1 MRRDGIQPRCE
12 TFETCESAHRQA
24 GLAAKGAAWAAGAA
38 RTGSAG
44 RFHRRQC
51 QWRARCPVQERG
63 RPGFVYQGGVR
74 HIGKISGNKNS
85 YSYIEVRRGR
95 GNYSIR
101 IRRGG
106 PDGRSRHRGS
116 AGFPETRPPRGVVF
130 RAAGPALSG
139 LKIIIKAALLREA
152 ARSATAGRLGPA
164 RSRRRGP
171 PRRVQ
176 PLASHT
182 INRHTHSHSSNQCMG
197 LILITL
203 LPRRGAEA
211 RAVRAGLC
219 DARRTCGPRHRVFKS
234 LRQRGL
240 AQCSMSTHRA
250 SLHETMPPPRA
261 IRSPPPP
268 ATHSPKCGGAA

>member
-1 MRRDGIQPRCE
+1 MHEARKRAEREKKSLGVPHDP
-12 TFETCESAHRQA
+12 
-24 GLAAKGAAWAAGAA
+24 LVGAAV
-38 RTGSAG
+38 T
-44 RFHRRQC
+44 
-51 QWRARCPVQERG
+51 
-63 RPGFVYQGGVR
+63 
-74 HIGKISGNKNS
+74 
-85 YSYIEVRRGR
+85 
-95 GNYSIR
+95 IR

-106 PDGRSRHRGS
+106 PDAGAAPAAPGSR
-116 AGFPETRPPRGVVF
+116 ETRPPRGVVF

-182 INRHTHSHSSNQCMG
+182 INRHTHSHSSNQCMR

-211 RAVRAGLC
+211 RAVRAGLR

>member
-1 MRRDGIQPRCE
+1 MGGWGCQDWLGRALPSAAVPVAGE
-12 TFETCESAHRQA
+12 ESGSR
-24 GLAAKGAAWAAGAA
+24 GGA
-38 RTGSAG
+38 S
-44 RFHRRQC
+44 
-51 QWRARCPVQERG
+51 
-63 RPGFVYQGGVR
+63 GVR
-74 HIGKISGNKNS
+74 IPGGGATHRKISGNKTS
-85 YSYIEVRRGR
+85 YSYIERVRRGR
-95 GNYSIR
+95 GNYSHSS
-101 IRRGG
+101 RRT
-106 PDGRSRHRGS
+106 GRRSGTGS

-139 LKIIIKAALLREA
+139 LKIIITKAALLREA

-211 RAVRAGLC
+211 RAVRAGLR

>member
-1 MRRDGIQPRCE
+1 M
-12 TFETCESAHRQA
+12 
-24 GLAAKGAAWAAGAA
+24 
-38 RTGSAG
+38 
-44 RFHRRQC
+44 
-51 QWRARCPVQERG
+51 
-63 RPGFVYQGGVR
+63 
-74 HIGKISGNKNS
+74 
-85 YSYIEVRRGR
+85 RRGR
-95 GNYSIR
+95 GNYSHSS
-101 IRRGG
+101 RRT
-106 PDGRSRHRGS
+106 GRRSGTGS

-211 RAVRAGLC
+211 RAVRAGLR

-250 SLHETMPPPRA
+250 SLHETMPPLRA

>member
-1 MRRDGIQPRCE
+1 MGGWGCQDWLGRALP
-12 TFETCESAHRQA
+12 SAAVPVA
-24 GLAAKGAAWAAGAA
+24 GEVSFSRAGASGV
-38 RTGSAG
+38 RI
-44 RFHRRQC
+44 
-51 QWRARCPVQERG
+51 
-63 RPGFVYQGGVR
+63 QGGVSSHR
-74 HIGKISGNKNS
+74 KISGNKNS
-85 YSYIEVRRGR
+85 YSYIEVRVGAAVT
-95 GNYSIR
+95 SIR
-101 IRRGG
+101 IVSSRTGRRSGSGQRRVAGSETSSPWGCVPRGSRSERVKNHYQGG
-106 PDGRSRHRGS
+106 PLTRSGAFRYRRAVGS
-116 AGFPETRPPRGVVF
+116 
-130 RAAGPALSG
+130 GPFAPL
-139 LKIIIKAALLREA
+139 
-152 ARSATAGRLGPA
+152 
-164 RSRRRGP
+164 
-171 PRRVQ
+171 RRVQ

-211 RAVRAGLC
+211 RAVRAGLR